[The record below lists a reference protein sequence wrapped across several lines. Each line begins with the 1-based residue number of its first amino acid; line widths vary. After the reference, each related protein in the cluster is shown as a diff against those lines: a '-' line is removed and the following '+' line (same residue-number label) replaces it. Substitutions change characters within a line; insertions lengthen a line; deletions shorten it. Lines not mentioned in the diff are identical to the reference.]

1 MSETKTYDVN
11 KVKQLIDLNG
21 DSVNFNMTFKVTCH
35 DNTPFKM
42 LVIDQTTLDNS
53 DSLEYKEVTNSISG
67 NILSDKNIYQNYFL
81 IIKADKECK
90 VDVELTK
97 KDLPITQTPPNLHKV
112 HKVHKEHKEMPDT
125 EIESESSFD
134 FKKIL
139 LISLIIGGSLLLW
152 YLYSKNTKQKNQT
165 DIKLI
170 EPQQPQQLPQLP
182 QTDTSFNINKNLNSS
197 YKPNMSFNSRR
208 NSSASSSFDMSS
220 NSSTDNEVN
229 VKSSFLDRLK
239 NVKI

>member
-1 MSETKTYDVN
+1 
-11 KVKQLIDLNG
+11 
-21 DSVNFNMTFKVTCH
+21 MTFKVTCH
-35 DNTPFKM
+35 DDTPFKM
-42 LVIDQTTLDNS
+42 LVIDQTTLDNNS
-53 DSLEYKEVTNSISG
+53 DNLEYKEVTNSISG
-67 NILSDKNIYQNYFL
+67 NIISDKNIYQNYFL

-90 VDVELTK
+90 VDVELDK
-97 KDLPITQTPPNLHKV
+97 KDLPITQNTTPTLHKL
-112 HKVHKEHKEMPDT
+112 HKEMPET
-125 EIESESSFD
+125 ESESSFD

-139 LISLIIGGSLLLW
+139 LISLIIGGLLLLW
-152 YLYSKNTKQKNQT
+152 YLYSKHTKEKNQT

-170 EPQQPQQLPQLP
+170 EPQQLP